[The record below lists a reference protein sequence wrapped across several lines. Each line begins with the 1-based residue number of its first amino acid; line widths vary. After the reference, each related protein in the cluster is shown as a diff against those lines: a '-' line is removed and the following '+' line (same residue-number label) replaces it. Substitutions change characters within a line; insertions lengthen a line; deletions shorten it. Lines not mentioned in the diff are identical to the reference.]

1 MELVP
6 SPSFCSKNI
15 MAKAPELNH
24 TFSVSQI
31 TGQIQHTLEKGFSS
45 VWVKGE
51 ISNLTR
57 HSSGHWYFSLK
68 DGGAQLGSVMFR
80 RQNEGVR
87 FEPSH
92 GMEITVH
99 GRISVYPPQGRYQL
113 VVDQM
118 LPAGQGDLHLAFE
131 NLKKKLH
138 AEGLFDPSRKQ
149 RLPSYPARIG
159 IVTSPTGAAIRD
171 MINILSRRFPLAEI
185 LLLPVKVQGDGA
197 ATEIAAAIDTFN
209 NINECQ
215 VLLVGRGGGSLED
228 LWAFNEEVVARAI
241 AQSKIPIVS
250 AVGHETDTTISDFV
264 ADHRAPTPSAAAEL
278 VVPDQIELLRWFG
291 QVEQSLQSNVRGRI
305 DRYGQR
311 LDAIAGSYALKR
323 PELMI
328 EQYIQRL
335 DQFEDRSLRSTQ
347 DKITQLTARLD
358 NLFVSVEALNPLH
371 ILDKGYAVISGP
383 EGAVLRSIDEVS
395 DGIELHMRLKDGEV
409 SSIASKVKKRK
420 IK

>member
-1 MELVP
+1 MAQ
-6 SPSFCSKNI
+6 SPDFNS
-15 MAKAPELNH
+15 

-31 TGQIQHTLEKGFSS
+31 TGQIQQTLEKGFSS

-92 GMEITVH
+92 GMEVTVH

-241 AQSKIPIVS
+241 ARSKIPIVS

-311 LDAIAGSYALKR
+311 LDAIVGSYALKR

-371 ILDKGYAVISGP
+371 ILDKGYAVISNA
-383 EGAVLRSIDEVS
+383 EGQVFRSINEVS
-395 DGIELHMRLKDGEV
+395 DGTELHMRLKDGEV

>member
-1 MELVP
+1 MEFVP
-6 SPSFCSKNI
+6 SPSFCSKNP
-15 MAKAPELNH
+15 MAQPAELNN
-24 TFSVSQI
+24 TLSVSQI
-31 TGQIQHTLEKGFSS
+31 TGHIQHTLENDFAS

-68 DGGAQLGSVMFR
+68 DSGAQLGSVMFR
-80 RQNEGVR
+80 RQNESVR
-87 FEPSH
+87 FEPTH
-92 GMEITVH
+92 GMEITAH

-113 VVDQM
+113 IVDQM

-138 AEGLFDPSRKQ
+138 GEGLFDQSRKQ
-149 RLPSYPARIG
+149 TLPRYPSKIG

-197 ATEIAAAIDTFN
+197 AAEIAKAIEILN
-209 NINECQ
+209 KLNECQ

-228 LWAFNEEVVARAI
+228 LWAFNEEIVARAI
-241 AQSKIPIVS
+241 ANSSIPIVS

-278 VVPDQIELLRWFG
+278 VVPDKVELFRWFG
-291 QVEQSLQSNVRGRI
+291 QIEQSLQSNISSRI
-305 DRYGQR
+305 DKYGQR
-311 LDAIAGSYALKR
+311 LYAISQSYALKR

-328 EQYIQRL
+328 EQSAQKL
-335 DQFEDRSLRSTQ
+335 DQLEDRALRATL
-347 DKITQLTARLD
+347 DKISKLSARLD
-358 NLFVSVEALNPLH
+358 NLRVSTEATNPLS
-371 ILDKGYAVISGP
+371 ILERGYS
-383 EGAVLRSIDEVS
+383 VLSDDNGELIRSVDQVVVGS
-395 DGIELHMRLKDGEV
+395 ELHMRLNDGEI
-409 SSIASKVKKRK
+409 SSTASKVKKVK